1 MHAIRL
7 PPLGILTLVML
18 TAQAHAQSAG
28 GLGLKLDRTLG
39 PPVLTGNERLPVF
52 IDADQIQ
59 GHQETDVEATGHARL
74 RTREKAL
81 FADWLLYKSA
91 ENEVEAAGNVRLE
104 QNGDVFLGTRLKLN
118 VDTEQGYLQQP
129 RFTLATQG
137 SRGDAKEF
145 IFVGENRYRV
155 DQGRYTTC
163 GPGQDDWFIRAKD
176 LDLDRNTDIG
186 TARDAQVIFMDTPI
200 LYLPWM
206 DFPLSQNRKSGFLSP
221 TIATSGKSGAEFSIP
236 YYWNIAPNRDATFTP
251 HIMSKRG
258 LMLGSQFRYL
268 DSPYDG
274 ELRFETLPNDQV
286 ADRDRYAVFARHNQR
301 WGPWA
306 FQLNAQRVSDDDYF
320 RDLST
325 QIQATSR
332 TLLPVEALA
341 ARGGA
346 LGPNGIWSLV
356 GHAQKWQTLQDPQAP
371 ITAPYDR
378 MPQVTFNT
386 NNYDVLNTDIAFTGN
401 YVDFRHPRLVNANR
415 LVAYP
420 SISVPLQTSYAFLTP
435 KVGVHH
441 TRYDITANAAAANP
455 AAPYT
460 NQTRSVPIFSTES
473 GLVFE
478 RNASYFGTPFLQ
490 TLEPKLMYVY
500 IPYRD
505 QTRLPN
511 FESGVSDINFATIFS
526 ENQFSGNDRINDANQ
541 LTFGVTSRLLDPQSG
556 IEQLRLGI
564 AQRFYFKEQQVTLP
578 GVPLRTSNSSDLL
591 AALQGRITRD
601 LIAETA
607 IQYNTDFSET
617 RKLAIGARYQP
628 DVGKV
633 LNAGYRFTRGVL
645 ENIDVSAQW
654 PIIRGWTGVGRMN
667 YSLRDGRI
675 AEGLA
680 GVEYNGDCW
689 VLRIVTYNVAVGT
702 GNSSR
707 SIFVQLELNGVA
719 RVGSNPLDVLRQNIS
734 GYTKINEPQT
744 SLLPPLR

>member
-1 MHAIRL
+1 MHATRL
-7 PPLGILTLVML
+7 PPLGILML
-18 TAQAHAQSAG
+18 LMLAAESHGAG
-28 GLGLKLDRTLG
+28 AGLGLKLDRNLG
-39 PPVLTGNERLPVF
+39 TPALADDERLPVF

-59 GHQETDVEATGHARL
+59 GHQETDVEATGSARL

-91 ENEVEAAGNVRLE
+91 DSEVEAAGNVRLE
-104 QNGDVFLGTRLKLN
+104 QNGDVFRGTRLKLN
-118 VDTEQGYLQQP
+118 VDTERGYLQQP
-129 RFTLATQG
+129 QFTLAAQG

-145 IFVGENRYRV
+145 IFAGENRYRV

-163 GPGQDDWFIRAKD
+163 GPGQDDWFIRARE
-176 LDLDRNTDIG
+176 LDLNRNTDIG
-186 TARDAQVIFMDTPI
+186 TARDASVVFMDTPI

-206 DFPLSQNRKSGFLSP
+206 DFPLSNNRKSGFLSP
-221 TIATSGKSGAEFSIP
+221 TFATGGKAGAEFSIP

-251 HIMSKRG
+251 HIMSRRG
-258 LMLGSQFRYL
+258 LMVGGEFRYL
-268 DSPYDG
+268 ERGYDG
-274 ELRFETLPNDQV
+274 ELRVEALPNDLA
-286 ADRDRYAVFARHNQR
+286 ADRDRYAVFARHAQT

-306 FQLNAQRVSDDDYF
+306 FLLNAQKVSDDNYF

-332 TLLPVEALA
+332 VLLPREALA
-341 ARGGA
+341 ARTGA
-346 LGPNGIWSLV
+346 LGANGLWTFTGQL
-356 GHAQKWQTLQDPQAP
+356 QKWQTLQDPQAP
-371 ITAPYDR
+371 LTPPYDR
-378 MPQVTFNT
+378 MPQLSFIT
-386 NNYDVLNTDIAFTGN
+386 NSYDVLNTDINFTGS
-401 YVDFRHPRLVNANR
+401 YVDFRHPTLVNGSR
-415 LVAYP
+415 MMAYP
-420 SISVPLQTSYAFLTP
+420 SVSVPLQTSYAFLTP
-435 KVGVHH
+435 KLGLHY
-441 TRYDITANAAAANP
+441 TQYDIGDNAAAANP
-455 AAPYT
+455 ASPYT

-478 RNASYFGTPFLQ
+478 RNTSYFGTDFLQ

-505 QTRLPN
+505 QSRLPI
-511 FESGVSDINFATIFS
+511 FDTGVSDVNFATIFS

-541 LTFGVTSRLLDPQSG
+541 LTLGVTSRLLDPQTG
-556 IEQLRLGI
+556 VEQLRVGL

-578 GVPLRTSNSSDLL
+578 GVPLRTSNSSDIL
-591 AALQGRITRD
+591 AALQGRLTRN
-601 LIAETA
+601 LIAEAA
-607 IQYNTDFSET
+607 IQYNDEFSET
-617 RKLAIGARYQP
+617 RKLTVGARYQP

-645 ENIDVSAQW
+645 ENIDLSAQW
-654 PIIRGWTGVGRMN
+654 PIVSGWTGVGRMN

-689 VLRIVTYNVAVGT
+689 VLRVVTYNIAVGT

-719 RVGSNPLDVLRQNIS
+719 KVGSNPMEVLRQNIS